1 MSKIVKVLDPA
12 KLPDPIECAFGS
24 LYTILLSEQF
34 VPGDKVRIESD
45 VTESV
50 FYCLS
55 KVEPG
60 KK

>member
-1 MSKIVKVLDPA
+1 MSVYYRVLWLHP
-12 KLPDPIECAFGS
+12 LMTVAFRPFEERN
-24 LYTILLSEQF
+24 LSEQF